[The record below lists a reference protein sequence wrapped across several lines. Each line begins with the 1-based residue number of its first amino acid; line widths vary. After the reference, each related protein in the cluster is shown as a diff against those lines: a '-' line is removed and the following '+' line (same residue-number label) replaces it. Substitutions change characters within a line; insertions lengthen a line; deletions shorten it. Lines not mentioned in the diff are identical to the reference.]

1 MNGLFKGRGRHYF
14 SLLACPVDGGGLK
27 SAGEAA
33 VCTQDGAHRYPFED
47 GILRLATPEQ
57 RSALDARSAALE
69 VDLAAQGWQSPDEAA
84 FKALPQTALSGYPAG
99 YWMQQAAGTA
109 LLWRFLEMVRLQ
121 NGGLP
126 VGPAGEAAV
135 IGAEM
140 GWLAY
145 GLDVAGYTTLAI
157 DAYTGP
163 RYGLA
168 VFPIARY
175 LRVQADPIAPPLAR
189 AALDVLVYQN
199 GLARSGPDADQ
210 DRALAH
216 GLRALRPGGW
226 IAVMDPL
233 NTSVEAVEA
242 LRARLGAA
250 GLLLLDA
257 PQQRGWRARF
267 SDLVGRLS
275 SNDPLPPP
283 VTFAQK
289 PG

>member
-1 MNGLFKGRGRHYF
+1 
-14 SLLACPVDGGGLK
+14 
-27 SAGEAA
+27 
-33 VCTQDGAHRYPFED
+33 
-47 GILRLATPEQ
+47 
-57 RSALDARSAALE
+57 
-69 VDLAAQGWQSPDEAA
+69 
-84 FKALPQTALSGYPAG
+84 
-99 YWMQQAAGTA
+99 
-109 LLWRFLEMVRLQ
+109 
-121 NGGLP
+121 
-126 VGPAGEAAV
+126 
-135 IGAEM
+135 
-140 GWLAY
+140 
-145 GLDVAGYTTLAI
+145 
-157 DAYTGP
+157 
-163 RYGLA
+163 
-168 VFPIARY
+168 
-175 LRVQADPIAPPLAR
+175 VQADPIAPPLAR